1 MKIKVIGKSS
11 DMSDFYMG
19 EKEACKA
26 YLESTVIGPSLR
38 DAIKH
43 KDVIGIIQEI
53 HKGKFTF
60 YLSAL
65 FREVLSYLIWLF
77 SDVDPILC
85 QEFLEEASKWDDLD
99 IMGVKFALIELS
111 DSDYSDFDGFVDCT
125 INKLKFQGAPND
137 RTSLDYAESYLTLF
151 EKSTVDN
158 LTLMVDSSNP
168 SISVDDLKK
177 DINSKLEE
185 DSMPKNIQIEIV

>member
-1 MKIKVIGKSS
+1 
-11 DMSDFYMG
+11 MSDFYMG

-26 YLESTVIGPSLR
+26 YLEGAVIGPSLR

-43 KDVIGIIQEI
+43 KDVTGIIQEI

-65 FREVLSYLIWLF
+65 FREILSYLIWLF

-99 IMGVKFALIELS
+99 IMGIKFALIELS

-137 RTSLDYAESYLTLF
+137 RTSLDYADSYLTLF
-151 EKSTVDN
+151 EKSTVKD
-158 LTLMVDSSNP
+158 LTLIIDKSKQD
-168 SISVDDLKK
+168 ISVDDFKK

-185 DSMPKNIQIEIV
+185 DNIPKNIQIEIV

>member
-1 MKIKVIGKSS
+1 
-11 DMSDFYMG
+11 MG
-19 EKEACKA
+19 EKEACS
-26 YLESTVIGPSLR
+26 LESTVLGPSLR

-43 KDVIGIIQEI
+43 RDSIDIIREI
-53 HKGKFTF
+53 RKGKTTL
-60 YLSAL
+60 YLDAD
-65 FREVLSYLIWLF
+65 FREILSYLIWLF

-99 IMGVKFALIELS
+99 IMGIKFALIELS
-111 DSDYSDFDGFVDCT
+111 DLDYSDFDGFVDCT

-137 RTSLDYAESYLTLF
+137 RTSLDYADSYLTLF

-168 SISVDDLKK
+168 SISVDDFKR
-177 DINSKLEE
+177 DIDGKLEE
-185 DSMPKNIQIEIV
+185 DNMLKNIQIEIV